1 MGTLSSSFV
10 ERGGIPSTMT
20 VEVLPAAG
28 VGTISSSD
36 ADTNDD
42 SVGGLEDDSSGSTA
56 RGNRV
61 FLQSNLCGRQSPV
74 SIVMAANTLQ
84 HIIASR

>member
-1 MGTLSSSFV
+1 MRILSSSFV

-36 ADTNDD
+36 ADTNDG

-56 RGNRV
+56 RGKPGV
-61 FLQSNLCGRQSPV
+61 PPV
-74 SIVMAANTLQ
+74 KPVWETIS
-84 HIIASR
+84 S